1 MTIELPRAGGT
12 RTGALA
18 RSWGLSSLAG
28 AVLAVF
34 SFFAIQGCGDRDG
47 PRGLTKQAIA
57 FGDVPDG
64 LRTAAQK
71 ELPDVKLNEAWK
83 NLDGTGKLHS
93 YEIRGKRAA
102 DGKIR
107 EIRIATD
114 GQVLEKE

>member
-1 MTIELPRAGGT
+1 MTIEVPREGGT
-12 RTGALA
+12 RTGAQV
-18 RSWGLSSLAG
+18 RSGGLPSLAG

-34 SFFAIQGCGDRDG
+34 SLFAMQGCGDRDE

-57 FGDVPDG
+57 FGDVPEA
-64 LRTAAQK
+64 LRKAAQK
-71 ELPDVKLNEAWK
+71 EIPDVKFNEAWK
-83 NLDGTGKLHS
+83 NLDGAGSLHS